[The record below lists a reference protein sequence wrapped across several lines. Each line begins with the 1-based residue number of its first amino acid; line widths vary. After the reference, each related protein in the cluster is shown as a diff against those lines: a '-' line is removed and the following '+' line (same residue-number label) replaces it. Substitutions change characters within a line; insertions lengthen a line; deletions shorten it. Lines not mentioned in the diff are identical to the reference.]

1 MGSNPCFFRKMS
13 VKVNLQDHLAV
24 DLVLYM
30 SLSCR
35 MYYLCHECTYVE
47 GIKILIGSGF
57 YFVILQTLVGSEYM
71 FLVSLHLI

>member
-35 MYYLCHECTYVE
+35 MYYLCHEFKWKVLKYF
-47 GIKILIGSGF
+47 LDPGS
-57 YFVILQTLVGSEYM
+57 TLS
-71 FLVSLHLI
+71 FIRPW